1 MVSLVLQRGTT
12 SHVDLCQITSGILSA
27 VYSQTTYQFTRRGGV
42 PFPGP
47 RLPPIA
53 PAAPLRA
60 SVPPLTLC
68 CPSQGLPNGPFGLL
82 GAAEGVSYLAIL
94 AGLVVLGF
102 QITDYGYIPNAIPV
116 EGGKCA

>member
-12 SHVDLCQITSGILSA
+12 SHVDLSQSTSGILSA
-27 VYSQTTYQFTRRGGV
+27 VYSQTTLQFTRRGGV

-47 RLPPIA
+47 Q
-53 PAAPLRA
+53 
-60 SVPPLTLC
+60 SPPLTLC
-68 CPSQGLPNGPFGLL
+68 RPSQGLPNGPFGLL

-102 QITDYGYIPNAIPV
+102 QVTDYGYIPNAIPV

>member
-1 MVSLVLQRGTT
+1 MLVLACHLFAHPF
-12 SHVDLCQITSGILSA
+12 SSL
-27 VYSQTTYQFTRRGGV
+27 GGV

-47 RLPPIA
+47 Q
-53 PAAPLRA
+53 
-60 SVPPLTLC
+60 SPPLTLC
-68 CPSQGLPNGPFGLL
+68 RPSQGLPNGPFGLL
-82 GAAEGVSYLAIL
+82 GAAEGVCYLAIL